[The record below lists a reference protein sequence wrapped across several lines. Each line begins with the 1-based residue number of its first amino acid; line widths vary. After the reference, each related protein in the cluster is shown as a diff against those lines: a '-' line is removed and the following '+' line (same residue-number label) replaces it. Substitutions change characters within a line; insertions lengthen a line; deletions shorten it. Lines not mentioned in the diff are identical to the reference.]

1 MFYHRID
8 VGFELLFFQIQEI
21 FFFFWKA
28 LFLEFITMINSNSN
42 AINTIIAIFLP
53 RTVEDIIYDENMNS
67 PQKINFCGNI
77 KA

>member
-1 MFYHRID
+1 
-8 VGFELLFFQIQEI
+8 
-21 FFFFWKA
+21 
-28 LFLEFITMINSNSN
+28 MINSNSN
-42 AINTIIAIFLP
+42 AINMIIAIFLP